1 MKKNKNSIKREKM
14 LKKVLIVPFFGK
26 FNNYFQLWLK
36 SCEYNN
42 DFDWLI
48 FTDDKTKYEYPSN
61 VYVYYTTFEAIKEKI
76 NNLFEF
82 EIVLDSPYKLCDYR
96 PAYGEIFKDYI
107 SSYDYWGYCDTD
119 LIWGKL
125 SDFYNDE
132 ILKKYDKISDAG
144 HFTLYKNTK
153 EMVEAYRTLKS
164 QGCYTYK
171 NVFTDNKSYAFD
183 EWGNNK
189 GINRI
194 LLENNYKI
202 YYKPIWFS
210 DICINT
216 YGLKNTRSYYD
227 LEDRAR
233 NEKNKKKIIFLF
245 NKGKLIQY
253 YLDKNNKLKYSQEAY
268 VHLQKRPMINEVTN
282 SNKFIIIPPNKF
294 INFNHEIDSS
304 YLSSINENKIYWH
317 YYKIRYNNLIRK
329 LKGLRKKKW

>member
-1 MKKNKNSIKREKM
+1 MKKNNNSIEGDKK
-14 LKKVLIVPFFGK
+14 LKKVLIIPYFGK
-26 FNNYFQLWLK
+26 FNNYFQLWLN
-36 SCEYNN
+36 SCGYNK

-48 FTDDKTKYEYPSN
+48 FTDDKTKYEYPPN
-61 VYVYYTTFEAIKEKI
+61 VFVHYTTFEAIKEKI

-96 PAYGEIFKDYI
+96 PAYGEIFEDYI

-119 LIWGKL
+119 LIWGNL
-125 SDFYNDE
+125 SDFFTDE

-164 QGCYTYK
+164 RGCYTYK
-171 NVFTDNKSYAFD
+171 KVFTDENSYAFD

-194 LLENNYKI
+194 LLENNYNI

-216 YGLKNTRSYYD
+216 YALKNTRAYYD
-227 LEDRAR
+227 IEDRAKW
-233 NEKNKKKIIFLF
+233 EKNKKKIIFLF
-245 NKGKLIQY
+245 NEGKLIQY
-253 YLDKNNKLKYSQEAY
+253 YLDENNKLKCNQEAY

-282 SNKFIIIPPNKF
+282 SQKFLIIPPNKF
-294 INFNHEIDSS
+294 ISFSHEIDIS
-304 YLSSINENKIYWH
+304 YLLNINENKIYWH

-329 LKGLRKKKW
+329 LKGLRRK